1 MKAAE
6 FNQKYPVGTVF
17 IYQPCKA
24 LRGGRAVKT
33 IDEARDMKDVT
44 VVEINQE
51 PYFAN
56 IHSLNI
62 SQ

>member
-17 IYQPCKA
+17 IHQPCKA

-44 VVEINQE
+44 IVEINHE

-56 IHSLNI
+56 INSLNI
-62 SQ
+62 AN